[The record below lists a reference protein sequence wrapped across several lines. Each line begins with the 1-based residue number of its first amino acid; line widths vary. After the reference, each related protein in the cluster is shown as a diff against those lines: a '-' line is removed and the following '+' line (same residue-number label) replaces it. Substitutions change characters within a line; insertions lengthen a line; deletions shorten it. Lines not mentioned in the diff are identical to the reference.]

1 VHVAPAWIKVQR
13 SIRRYNSDP
22 STPILV
28 RSMARICIVYS
39 TTDGHTLQICQRI
52 RSVLEGAAH
61 QVELIA
67 VAAAASVDWGLF
79 DKVVIGA
86 RIRYGKHHP
95 QVVDLINTCAG
106 RWQNMPSAFFSVNL
120 VARKSGKDTP
130 QTNPYARKLLRI
142 TRWQPSLAAVFAG
155 KLDYQRYSFV
165 DRHIIRFIMWLT
177 HGPINLDACVDF
189 TDWAAVDD
197 FARRFSGY

>member
-1 VHVAPAWIKVQR
+1 
-13 SIRRYNSDP
+13 
-22 STPILV
+22 
-28 RSMARICIVYS
+28 MARICIIYS

-52 RSVLEGAAH
+52 QSVLEDDAH

-95 QVVDLINTCAG
+95 QVVDLIKSCAA
-106 RWQNMPSAFFSVNL
+106 RWQKIPTAFFSVNL
-120 VARKSGKDTP
+120 VARKPGKNTAE
-130 QTNPYARKLLRI
+130 TNPYVRKLLRM
-142 TRWQPSLAAVFAG
+142 TGWQPTAATVFAG
-155 KLDYQRYSFV
+155 KLDYRRYGFR

-177 HGPINLDACVDF
+177 QGPTALDACVDF
-189 TDWAAVDD
+189 TDWQAVET
-197 FARRFSGY
+197 FARRVSAMG